1 MPENAG
7 TAVNARIVY
16 WGAAQAGVSTT
27 LRRIFAKLRPDHR
40 GELQEIPT
48 RLDPTVSYEVL
59 PIKLGEVGGV
69 DTRLEIVA
77 VPGAPEQA
85 PTRKQLLDRAD
96 GVVFVADARRERI
109 GESVALF
116 AELRRALSSYG
127 RALESVPLV
136 IQINHSDLADRAGL
150 DELAHKLEVRH
161 APSFETVATEGTG
174 VLQVLST
181 ISKGVVRSL
190 RKPPEGVRAVAKP
203 APESLA
209 PPPSPIFTAIPA
221 PPQEEWPAPIRS
233 RRPPESPAPVAAPPA
248 SSRPR
253 LHEEITGRLDL
264 APLPSPLESTRA
276 YAPEPVPA
284 PPTPALPLPALRVV
298 SVGMGECEDGTTV
311 RLPLEVEDAQGRRF
325 RLTLTLSVGPL
336 LGEPAF

>member
-1 MPENAG
+1 MPEKTGA
-7 TAVNARIVY
+7 AVNARIVY

-27 LRRIFAKLRPDHR
+27 LRHIFAKLRPDHR

-109 GESVALF
+109 DESVALF

-150 DELAHKLEVRH
+150 EELARKLEARH

-190 RKPPEGVRAVAKP
+190 RKPSEGARAVTKP
-203 APESLA
+203 APESPA

-221 PPQEEWPAPIRS
+221 PQEEWPAPIRS
-233 RRPPESPAPVAAPPA
+233 RRPPEPPAAAAAPAA
-248 SSRPR
+248 SSLPR
-253 LHEEITGRLDL
+253 TLEEMTGRLDL
-264 APLPSPLESTRA
+264 APAPSPLESTRA
-276 YAPEPVPA
+276 YTPEPVPA
-284 PPTPALPLPALRVV
+284 PPIPAPPLPALRVV
-298 SVGMGECEDGTTV
+298 SVGLGECEDGTTV

-336 LGEPAF
+336 LGEPAS

>member
-7 TAVNARIVY
+7 AAVNARIVY

-109 GESVALF
+109 DESVALF

-127 RALESVPLV
+127 RSLESVPLV

-150 DELAHKLEVRH
+150 EELAHKLEARH

-190 RKPPEGVRAVAKP
+190 RKPSEGARAVAKP
-203 APESLA
+203 APESPA
-209 PPPSPIFTAIPA
+209 PPPSPIFAAIPA
-221 PPQEEWPAPIRS
+221 PPEEWPAPIRS
-233 RRPPESPAPVAAPPA
+233 RRPPEPPAAAPAA
-248 SSRPR
+248 SRQPRP
-253 LHEEITGRLDL
+253 LEEMTGRLDL
-264 APLPSPLESTRA
+264 APLPSPPESTRT
-276 YAPEPVPA
+276 YTPEPVPA
-284 PPTPALPLPALRVV
+284 PPISAPPLPALRVV
-298 SVGMGECEDGTTV
+298 SVGIGECEDGATV
-311 RLPLEVEDAQGRRF
+311 RLPLEVEDAQGCRF

-336 LGEPAF
+336 LGEPAS

>member
-7 TAVNARIVY
+7 AAVNARIVY
-16 WGAAQAGVSTT
+16 WGAAQAGISTT
-27 LRRIFAKLRPDHR
+27 LRHIFAKLRPDHR

-77 VPGAPEQA
+77 VPGAPEHA

-109 GESVALF
+109 DESVALF

-127 RALESVPLV
+127 RAFESVPLV

-150 DELAHKLEVRH
+150 EELARKLEARH
-161 APSFETVATEGTG
+161 APSFESVASEGTG

-190 RKPPEGVRAVAKP
+190 REPSGRAVAKP
-203 APESLA
+203 ARESPA

-233 RRPPESPAPVAAPPA
+233 RRPPEPPAPKAAPAAP
-248 SSRPR
+248 SLPRP
-253 LHEEITGRLDL
+253 LEERTGRLDL
-264 APLPSPLESTRA
+264 APLPSPIESARTHA
-276 YAPEPVPA
+276 LEPVPA
-284 PPTPALPLPALRVV
+284 PPTTPAPPLPALRVV
-298 SVGMGECEDGTTV
+298 SVGMGECENGTTV
-311 RLPLEVEDAQGRRF
+311 RLPLEVEDSQGRRF

-336 LGEPAF
+336 LGEPAS

>member
-127 RALESVPLV
+127 RSLESVPLV

-150 DELAHKLEVRH
+150 EELARKLEARH

-190 RKPPEGVRAVAKP
+190 REPSGRAVAKP

-233 RRPPESPAPVAAPPA
+233 RRPPEPPAAAPAA
-248 SSRPR
+248 SRLPRP
-253 LHEEITGRLDL
+253 LEEMTGRLDL

-284 PPTPALPLPALRVV
+284 PPIPAPPLPALRVV

-336 LGEPAF
+336 LGEPAP

>member
-40 GELQEIPT
+40 GELQEIAT

-77 VPGAPEQA
+77 VPGAPEHA

-109 GESVALF
+109 DESVALF

-127 RALESVPLV
+127 RDLESVPLV
-136 IQINHSDLADRAGL
+136 IQVNHSDLADRAGL
-150 DELAHKLEVRH
+150 EELARKLEARH

-190 RKPPEGVRAVAKP
+190 RKPSEGARAVARP
-203 APESLA
+203 APESPA
-209 PPPSPIFTAIPA
+209 PPPSPILAAIPA
-221 PPQEEWPAPIRS
+221 PPEEWPARIRS
-233 RRPPESPAPVAAPPA
+233 RRPPEPPA
-248 SSRPR
+248 AAATPAASSLPRP
-253 LHEEITGRLDL
+253 LEETTGRLDL
-264 APLPSPLESTRA
+264 APLPSPLESTRT
-276 YAPEPVPA
+276 YTPEPVA
-284 PPTPALPLPALRVV
+284 LPTPAPPLPALRVV

-311 RLPLEVEDAQGRRF
+311 RLPLEVEDAQGHRF

-336 LGEPAF
+336 LGEPAS